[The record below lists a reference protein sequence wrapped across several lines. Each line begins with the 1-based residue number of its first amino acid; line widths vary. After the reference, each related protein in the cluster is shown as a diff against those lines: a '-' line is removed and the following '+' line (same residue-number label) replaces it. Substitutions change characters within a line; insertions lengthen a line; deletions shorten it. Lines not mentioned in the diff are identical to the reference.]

1 MRNWLPLIPI
11 IALSLSASFLLAG
24 CVTPTSPQ
32 STAEIPSPFHG
43 TWTYDA
49 SGVHPSGAE
58 LPWTVKAKSIS
69 GHESY
74 GEVNSVSM
82 FDPREVVVSTDV
94 SAEGEEFKA
103 AQTLKLSPDGNQI
116 TVTSSGGEPLTL
128 YRVR

>member
-58 LPWTVKAKSIS
+58 RPWTVKARSIS
-69 GHESY
+69 GHESD
-74 GEVNSVSM
+74 GEVTSVSIV
-82 FDPREVVVSTDV
+82 DSREIVVSTDM

-103 AQTLKLSPDGNQI
+103 EQTLKLSPDGNQL
-116 TVTSSGGEPLTL
+116 TDTSSGGEPLTL